1 LSAEGN
7 KPRPGAGRRA
17 WPGPKSQSG
26 SNIGLRSAYGRDV
39 VGGDP
44 SSLSHIIG
52 PIPLSRSD
60 PLRGIC
66 LMTPEICS
74 MRPSRWGVLSST
86 SGQSA
91 AHRPAL
97 LARNGRSMRA
107 GECLFLGEKR
117 SCSGHHCTAR
127 RRAQAIVAHVAAVKA
142 ARTGIAL
149 CRAQVAIFQRR
160 NAAKERR
167 RQGGPSC

>member
-1 LSAEGN
+1 
-7 KPRPGAGRRA
+7 
-17 WPGPKSQSG
+17 
-26 SNIGLRSAYGRDV
+26 
-39 VGGDP
+39 
-44 SSLSHIIG
+44 
-52 PIPLSRSD
+52 
-60 PLRGIC
+60 
-66 LMTPEICS
+66 M
-74 MRPSRWGVLSST
+74 GVLSST

-149 CRAQVAIFQRR
+149 CRAQVAVSNDEMLPKSGAVREDHHADTTQI
-160 NAAKERR
+160 
-167 RQGGPSC
+167 